1 MLKDKKISL
10 LICDID
16 GTLAIKG
23 GDLMPLTRKMLESFH
38 NNDVLLGLG
47 TGRPVDERTI
57 GRFKEWGLDFD
68 PDLLIGMNG
77 CEIWYQRDNRKE
89 RYMLLEKEEVRK
101 ILDFMWDLDVN
112 VSVFEDGYNKVLAR
126 RKDWMIEES
135 MNRNRSNVEFV
146 DKERFCRNDVCKL
159 EFHYDEKIEDQ
170 IFERIAAHPSDRY
183 VFTKT
188 FAGTLE
194 FMKPGVD
201 KGVALEIAC
210 RELGIPLTETVACG
224 DMDNDIPMLQK
235 ADIGICLAN
244 GSENT
249 KKVADYVTEQDVYHD
264 GLGDFFYRHYFR

>member
-1 MLKDKKISL
+1 MIKNRTIKL

-23 GDLMPLTRKMLESFH
+23 GDLMPLTRKALEEFH
-38 NNDVLLGLG
+38 ARGTLLGLG
-47 TGRPVDERTI
+47 TGRPVDKRTI
-57 GRFKEWGLDFD
+57 GKFKDWGLDFD
-68 PDLLIGMNG
+68 PDLVIGLNG
-77 CEIWYQRDNRKE
+77 CEIWYRKDNRKE

-112 VSVFEDGYNKVLAR
+112 VSVFEDGYDKVLAR

-146 DKERFCRNDVCKL
+146 GKERFCQNDVCKL

-170 IFERIAAHPSDRY
+170 IFERIAQHPTDRY

-188 FAGTLE
+188 FTGTLE

-210 RELGIPLTETVACG
+210 KEFGISLEETIACG

-235 ADIGICLAN
+235 AGIGICLAN
-244 GSENT
+244 GSDNT
-249 KKVADYVTEQDVYHD
+249 KKAADYVTEHDVYHD
-264 GLGDFFYRHYFR
+264 GLGDFFYRHHFK